1 MFRIFKNKFFWLFF
15 AIIIFSLL
23 MINLT
28 SSDRE
33 DITIA
38 EKLIRDLYAPL
49 QSGVSEFR
57 DNCTALPLIFSDKK
71 LLAGQIEELKKKN
84 ERLSFENQ
92 VLREYKAE
100 ARRLQEILGFKDT
113 SLDSYNLLAAR
124 VIARSPN
131 NWNKTLVIN
140 KGSKNGI
147 EKDMA
152 VITPNGLVG
161 RVGSVSKNSAQISL
175 ISDRELAVGA
185 ILQESRETC
194 GIVEGIGDSCLLRMI
209 DIPYYSSIEKGHRV
223 ITSGL
228 SLTYPSG
235 IDIGII
241 DEISREPNGLLL
253 SATVKPAVDFNKL
266 EEVLVITGYRPQ
278 LPNDVVEE

>member
-1 MFRIFKNKFFWLFF
+1 MFSILKNKFFWLFL
-15 AIIIFSLL
+15 AIFIFSII

-33 DITIA
+33 DITTA
-38 EKLIRDLYAPL
+38 EKLIRDLYTPL

-57 DNCTALPLIFSDKK
+57 DNWTALPLIFSDKK
-71 LLAGQIEELKKKN
+71 LLGSQIADLKKEN
-84 ERLSFENQ
+84 ERLSLENQ
-92 VLREYKAE
+92 ALREYKAE
-100 ARRLQEILGFKDT
+100 ARRLKQILEFKDA
-113 SLDSYNLLAAR
+113 SLDSYDLLAAS

-140 KGSKNGI
+140 RGSKNGI

-152 VITPNGLVG
+152 VISPDGLVG
-161 RVGSVSKNSAQISL
+161 RVGSVSKNSAHISL
-175 ISDRELAVGA
+175 ITDREVAVGV
-185 ILQESRETC
+185 ILQESRETS
-194 GIVEGIGDSCLLRMI
+194 GIVEGMGDSGLLRMI
-209 DIPYYSSIEKGHRV
+209 DIPYYSSIEKGYRV
-223 ITSGL
+223 VTSGL

-235 IDIGII
+235 IDIGVI
-241 DEISREPNGLLL
+241 DGISREPNGLLL

-278 LPNDVVEE
+278 VENDGAEE